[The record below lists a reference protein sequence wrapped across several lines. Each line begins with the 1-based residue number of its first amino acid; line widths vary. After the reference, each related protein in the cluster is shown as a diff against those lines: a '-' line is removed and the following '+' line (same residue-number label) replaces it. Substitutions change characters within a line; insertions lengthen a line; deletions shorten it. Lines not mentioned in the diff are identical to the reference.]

1 MTLRNI
7 PYLNISLDSSGIQV
21 INSTLT
27 FSCNSADYTLVGD
40 SQAVCSAD
48 GVWVVEKTP
57 SCQLN
62 GITTTSISTG

>member
-1 MTLRNI
+1 MTLKNI
-7 PYLNISLDSSGIQV
+7 PYLNISPDSPGIQIV
-21 INSTLT
+21 DSTLT

-62 GITTTSISTG
+62 SGTTTAISTG